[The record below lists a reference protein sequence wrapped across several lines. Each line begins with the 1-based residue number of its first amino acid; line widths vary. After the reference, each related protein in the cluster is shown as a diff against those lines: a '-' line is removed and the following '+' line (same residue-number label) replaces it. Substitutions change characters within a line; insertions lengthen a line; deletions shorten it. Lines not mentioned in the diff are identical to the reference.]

1 MQTSKRSSI
10 HAALSDFP
18 QSRQTGDSDRMIDRY
33 GKNDASSERLRERH
47 FARGGRLRASPRLFE
62 NPLLDKL
69 SRVHWST
76 PFFFMCRWLSG
87 SRSSVSNPSIC
98 AAVLAATGLGYFIWT
113 LIEYFGHR
121 FLFHYEFPGR
131 FGARIH
137 FLIHGVHHVHP
148 NDPLRL
154 VMPALLSGPIMLIAY
169 AVVRLLFG
177 LPLGYP
183 VLMGFITRLSFLRHG
198 ALLRASCRAQ
208 DTPRAD
214 LAAAPYA
221 ASFPRSDA
229 RLRGQRAVVGLCVQ
243 DGICPRRALSPPALE
258 CDPFRLNRTTLES
271 L

>member
-1 MQTSKRSSI
+1 MMPAGNDSGDGAS
-10 HAALSDFP
+10 HEAAS
-18 QSRQTGDSDRMIDRY
+18 
-33 GKNDASSERLRERH
+33 
-47 FARGGRLRASPRLFE
+47 LRASPRLFE

-76 PFFFMCRWLSG
+76 PLFLY
-87 SRSSVSNPSIC
+87 VPVVL
-98 AAVLAATGLGYFIWT
+98 VLAGLSLQSFAPSAVIGATALGYFIWT

-169 AVVRLLFG
+169 AVVRILFG

-183 VLMGFITRLSFLRHG
+183 VLMGFIIGYLSYDMVHYYVHHGEPKTRLGLTLRRLHMLHHFRDPTRGFGVSAPWWDYVFKTAFIRAERGGSG
-198 ALLRASCRAQ
+198 A
-208 DTPRAD
+208 
-214 LAAAPYA
+214 
-221 ASFPRSDA
+221 
-229 RLRGQRAVVGLCVQ
+229 
-243 DGICPRRALSPPALE
+243 
-258 CDPFRLNRTTLES
+258 
-271 L
+271 

>member
-1 MQTSKRSSI
+1 MMPAANDPGNGAPQT
-10 HAALSDFP
+10 A
-18 QSRQTGDSDRMIDRY
+18 DS
-33 GKNDASSERLRERH
+33 
-47 FARGGRLRASPRLFE
+47 LRASPRLFE

-76 PFFFMCRWLSG
+76 PLFVYSPVVFGLAWLSLK
-87 SRSSVSNPSIC
+87 SFDPLV
-98 AAVLAATGLGYFIWT
+98 VVTATGLGYFIWT

-154 VMPALLSGPIMLIAY
+154 VMPVLLSGPIMLIAY

-183 VLMGFITRLSFLRHG
+183 VLMGFILGYLSYDMVHYYVHHAEPKTRLGLTLRRLHMLHHFRDPTRG
-198 ALLRASCRAQ
+198 FGVSVPFWDYVFKTAHLREE
-208 DTPRAD
+208 
-214 LAAAPYA
+214 
-221 ASFPRSDA
+221 
-229 RLRGQRAVVGLCVQ
+229 RGEA
-243 DGICPRRALSPPALE
+243 
-258 CDPFRLNRTTLES
+258 N
-271 L
+271 